1 MVRIGLIGNVSSLLP
16 YMQALRK
23 ESGFEVIGK
32 SSVGLIDQP
41 AGSLLSVPEYT
52 KSGLFEVSDAL
63 IIDKSSMVSFEALKD
78 SVKNCK
84 HLYLA
89 DIPEITDRQC
99 QELNKLVQE
108 AGNIVQVR
116 NPLMEDPAARWI
128 AENWHE
134 PAYVNY
140 SEGYSHPGD
149 RRNLLIKILL
159 YAHTLFSDSPQK
171 IRVSGVSSPDGTG
184 SFLNIRLD
192 YATFSAINF
201 EILHQPG
208 NEIRIKAAL
217 PGQFFETTGSH
228 QVMINHRKVIME
240 PLVETSFTQ
249 FIHNVKIM
257 QHKSGTGLQTLS
269 HVLSTY
275 SELLRKITLYSSWTL

>member
-1 MVRIGLIGNVSSLLP
+1 MLQYV
-16 YMQALRK
+16 QALRK

-63 IIDKSSMVSFEALKD
+63 IIDRSSMVSFEALKD
-78 SVKNCK
+78 SIKNCK

-89 DIPEITDRQC
+89 DFPDISAPQC

-108 AGNIVQVR
+108 AGNIVQIR
-116 NPLMEDPAARWI
+116 NPLMEDPAARWV
-128 AENWHE
+128 AVNWHE
-134 PAYVNY
+134 PAYLNY
-140 SEGYSHPGD
+140 SEGYSNAED
-149 RRNLLIKILL
+149 KRNILIKILL
-159 YAHTLFSDSPQK
+159 YAHTLFTDSPQK
-171 IRVSGVSSPDGTG
+171 IRVSGVTSQDGTG

-201 EILHQPG
+201 EILQQPG

-217 PGQFFETTGSH
+217 PGQFIETTGSQ
-228 QVMINHRKVIME
+228 QVMVNHRKTIAE
-240 PLVETSFTQ
+240 PVAETSFAQ
-249 FIHNVKIM
+249 FIHNIKIM